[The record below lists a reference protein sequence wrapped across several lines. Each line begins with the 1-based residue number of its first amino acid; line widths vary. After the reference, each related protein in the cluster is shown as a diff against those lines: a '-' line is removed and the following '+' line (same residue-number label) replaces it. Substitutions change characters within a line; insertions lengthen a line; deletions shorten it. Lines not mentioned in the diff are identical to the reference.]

1 PAPLGAPA
9 PAAAEA
15 AKRPRLPAD
24 FLGVTSEDAFS
35 GTDEWRDKAF
45 RDQAA
50 AGVRLVRQRTAKRL
64 GWSRGR

>member
-1 PAPLGAPA
+1 
-9 PAAAEA
+9 AEA

-50 AGVRLVRQRTAKRL
+50 AGVRLVRQPFH
-64 GWSRGR
+64 WSLIERSPGS